1 MKKDA
6 EGSVQYNGF
15 NRSIP
20 SGEVGKDVWL
30 VPDTRGFN
38 GGVL

>member
-15 NRSIP
+15 NHNIP
-20 SGEVGKDVWL
+20 SDEVGQDVWFA
-30 VPDTRGFN
+30 PDD
-38 GGVL
+38 GGDR